1 MEQDIDLLK
10 EEEKAA
16 NGVEQAQGSEHSD
29 SHENHSWIPG
39 VVLIALGVLF
49 LFDNA
54 FGVELDNWWALF
66 ILIPAVVNLNNA
78 WRRYRRAGRWTSS
91 ARSAL
96 TGGLLIGTVALI
108 FLFELSWSLFW
119 PVLLIILGA
128 GILLREL

>member
-1 MEQDIDLLK
+1 MQQHIDALK
-10 EEEKAA
+10 EEEKAK
-16 NGVEQAQGSEHSD
+16 NGPEQAQGGERND
-29 SHENHSWIPG
+29 SHESHSWIPG
-39 VVLIALGVLF
+39 VVLIALGVIF

-66 ILIPAVVNLNNA
+66 ILIPAVVKLNNA

>member
-1 MEQDIDLLK
+1 MQQDIDALK
-10 EEEKAA
+10 EEEKGA
-16 NGVEQAQGSEHSD
+16 NGADQVQGGEHSD

-39 VVLIALGVLF
+39 VVLIALGVIF

-78 WRRYRRAGRWTSS
+78 WRRYRQAGRWTSS

-108 FLFELSWSLFW
+108 FLFELSWNLFW

-128 GILLREL
+128 GILLREF